1 MNKDGEVVTKKY
13 KDNRKILTY
22 IDEVDFSK
30 KEKAL
35 RKYMMGA
42 YKYWIFDVVPKLQRT
57 NKIDGKYEITLPV
70 NELFE
75 KVYGKVKVLFSV
87 INDVVLLENI
97 EPSEMLLTMRKKQL
111 PTCYGVPYRNER
123 DKFKIELLKESEKNE

>member
-22 IDEVDFSK
+22 IDEIDFSK

-42 YKYWIFDVVPKLQRT
+42 YKYWIFEVVPKLQRT
-57 NKIDGKYEITLPV
+57 NKIDGKYEIALPV
-70 NELFE
+70 TELFE
-75 KVYGKVKVLFSV
+75 KVYGEVKVLFSV
-87 INDVVLLENI
+87 KNDVVLLENI

-123 DKFKIELLKESEKNE
+123 DKFKIELLKESEKND

>member
-22 IDEVDFSK
+22 IDEIDFSK

-42 YKYWIFDVVPKLQRT
+42 YKYWIFEVVPKLQRT

-70 NELFE
+70 TELFE

>member
-1 MNKDGEVVTKKY
+1 MNKDGEVITKKY

-42 YKYWIFDVVPKLQRT
+42 YKYWIFEVVPKLQRT
-57 NKIDGKYEITLPV
+57 NKIDGKYELTLPV
-70 NELFE
+70 TELFE

-87 INDVVLLENI
+87 KNDAVLLENI
-97 EPSEMLLTMRKKQL
+97 EPSEMLLTMHKKEL
-111 PTCYGVPYRNER
+111 PTCYGVPYRDER
-123 DKFKIELLKESEKNE
+123 DKFKINLLRSDRE